1 VGRAV
6 KKILICDDEVAM
18 RLLVRVVL
26 DRGYEF
32 VEAPDGV
39 SALELARRSKP
50 DLVVLDVMLPGAD
63 GLALLEQLRG
73 DPDLRETRVVVLT
86 ASPDVEEAALAAGAD
101 RFFMKPFEPD
111 DLKAAVAELLGSP

>member
-1 VGRAV
+1 V

-26 DRGYEF
+26 DGGYEF
-32 VEAPDGV
+32 GEAPDGF
-39 SALELARRSKP
+39 SALELARRLKP

-63 GLALLEQLRG
+63 GLVLLERLRA
-73 DPDLRETRVVVLT
+73 DPDLRDTRVIVLT
-86 ASPDVEEAALAAGAD
+86 ASPDVEEAARAAGAD

-111 DLKAAVAELLGSP
+111 DLKQAVAELLGSR